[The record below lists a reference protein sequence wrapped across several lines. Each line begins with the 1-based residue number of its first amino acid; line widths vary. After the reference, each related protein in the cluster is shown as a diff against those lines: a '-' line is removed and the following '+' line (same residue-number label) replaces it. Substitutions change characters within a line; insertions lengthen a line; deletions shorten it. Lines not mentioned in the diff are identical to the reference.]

1 MQVRRARHSRQFSI
15 SCCSCQVKIFSV
27 FSSMVKGSM
36 ESGEAPASIAFCSG
50 TVAAMV
56 REKLFHQSWGQK
68 TTLLMSSNNNDVM
81 RLRAA
86 NKI

>member
-1 MQVRRARHSRQFSI
+1 
-15 SCCSCQVKIFSV
+15 
-27 FSSMVKGSM
+27 M

-56 REKLFHQSWGQK
+56 RVHQSRDQK

-81 RLRAA
+81 RLRADQTNGLPVGA
-86 NKI
+86 RR